1 MRSSRSCSTN
11 PFPQH
16 RRRCSQVRDVLIRI
30 TRNPIRPEA
39 AIESV
44 RKKANGG
51 VIAYVGTVRDV
62 SHDRRVIFMEHQ
74 AEMQDLARQ
83 ELERIAEEIR
93 NRWHLEDIAMIHRI
107 GKLRTGEILLT
118 VAIGAPHRVEA
129 FEACQYAV
137 DRFKEV
143 CPQWTTETLDAA
155 QASDSDQLRRSVT

>member
-1 MRSSRSCSTN
+1 M
-11 PFPQH
+11 
-16 RRRCSQVRDVLIRI
+16 IRI

-44 RKKANGG
+44 RKKAYGA

-74 AEMQDLARQ
+74 VSLQDLARQ
-83 ELERIAEEIR
+83 ELELIAEEIEH
-93 NRWHLEDIAMIHRI
+93 RWQLKDVSIIHRI
-107 GKLRTGEILLT
+107 GKLITGEILLV

-129 FEACQYAV
+129 FEACQYAI

-143 CPQWTTETLDAA
+143 SPKWTTETTEA
-155 QASDSDQLRRSVT
+155 V

>member
-1 MRSSRSCSTN
+1 
-11 PFPQH
+11 
-16 RRRCSQVRDVLIRI
+16 LIRI

-44 RKKANGG
+44 RKKAYGA

-74 AEMQDLARQ
+74 VSLQNLARQ
-83 ELERIAEEIR
+83 ELELIAEEIEH
-93 NRWHLEDIAMIHRI
+93 RWQLKDVSIIHRI
-107 GKLRTGEILLT
+107 GKLRTGEILLV

-129 FEACQYAV
+129 FEACQYAI

-143 CPQWTTETLDAA
+143 SPKWTTETTE
-155 QASDSDQLRRSVT
+155 VV

>member
-1 MRSSRSCSTN
+1 
-11 PFPQH
+11 
-16 RRRCSQVRDVLIRI
+16 LIRI

-44 RKKANGG
+44 RKKAYGA

-74 AEMQDLARQ
+74 VSLQDLARQ
-83 ELERIAEEIR
+83 ELELIAEEIKR
-93 NRWHLEDIAMIHRI
+93 RWQLEDVSMIHRI
-107 GKLRTGEILLT
+107 GKLRTGEILLV

-129 FEACQYAV
+129 FEACQYAI

-143 CPQWTTETLDAA
+143 SPKWTTETTEA
-155 QASDSDQLRRSVT
+155 V

>member
-1 MRSSRSCSTN
+1 M
-11 PFPQH
+11 
-16 RRRCSQVRDVLIRI
+16 IRI

-44 RKKANGG
+44 RKKAYGA

-74 AEMQDLARQ
+74 VSLQDLARQ
-83 ELERIAEEIR
+83 ELEQIAEEIGR
-93 NRWHLEDIAMIHRI
+93 RWQLKDVSIIHRI
-107 GKLRTGEILLT
+107 GKLRTGEILLV

-129 FEACQYAV
+129 FEACQYAI

-143 CPQWTTETLDAA
+143 SPKWTTETTEA
-155 QASDSDQLRRSVT
+155 V

>member
-1 MRSSRSCSTN
+1 
-11 PFPQH
+11 
-16 RRRCSQVRDVLIRI
+16 LIRI

-44 RKKANGG
+44 RKKAYGA

-74 AEMQDLARQ
+74 VSLQNLARQ
-83 ELERIAEEIR
+83 ELELIAEEIEH
-93 NRWHLEDIAMIHRI
+93 RWQLKDVSIIHRI
-107 GKLRTGEILLT
+107 GKLRTGEILLV

-129 FEACQYAV
+129 FEACQYAI

-143 CPQWTTETLDAA
+143 SPKWTTETTEA
-155 QASDSDQLRRSVT
+155 V

>member
-1 MRSSRSCSTN
+1 
-11 PFPQH
+11 
-16 RRRCSQVRDVLIRI
+16 LIRI

-44 RKKANGG
+44 RKKAYGA

-74 AEMQDLARQ
+74 ASSQDLARQ
-83 ELERIAEEIR
+83 ELERIAEEIGR
-93 NRWHLEDIAMIHRI
+93 RWHLEDVSIIHRI
-107 GKLRTGEILLT
+107 GKLRTGEILLV

-129 FEACQYAV
+129 FEACQYAI

-143 CPQWTTETLDAA
+143 SPQWTTET
-155 QASDSDQLRRSVT
+155 TEPG